1 MRKGFLIVLAV
12 ALVAA
17 LAAPAVA
24 GTDING
30 FYRAK
35 AYWSNYNGVPQVAVA
50 PPGDNTSNLQNDPP
64 TSAYV
69 DQRMRL
75 RFSSGEEN
83 VKAVAFFEIDFS
95 SWGDSA
101 GSALPAGGAARNSGG
116 ALGGDKINLETKNAY
131 LWFKVPN
138 TSVDF
143 TVGLQNQSDTY
154 AGIIYGAADMAGIFM
169 TAKIEPVSFKLG
181 WAKLYE
187 NTQWRSDDL
196 DLYVAEVKLQPTKNI
211 KLGLNFNYIQD
222 DTQKQVSATS
232 LPFAT
237 AAGSRNAKKIYTPGI
252 DFAFGAGPAAIS
264 GFAFY
269 QWGTVDS
276 YESGQPDVDIAGYAL
291 DLRADANVGPAKGF
305 LEALYISGGDGT
317 GNDYKSIVTLS
328 DLNASPG
335 GNSAYGRTDMELLLF
350 NNDDINTSQS
360 LVGTAAATTSQS
372 PGLGGRGIT
381 HFAAGASMQLGPKLT
396 AKAGLG
402 YLMATKKLSVADTN
416 RKGKGMG
423 TELNANV
430 NYNITKGLD
439 FGVYGAYAWL
449 GDFYQFNSPGAKDPD
464 DIYDVHAR
472 LNYAF

>member
-1 MRKGFLIVLAV
+1 MRKGFLIMLAV

-35 AYWSNYNGVPQVAVA
+35 GYISNYNGVPQAAVA
-50 PPGDNTSNLQNDPP
+50 PPGDNTLNLQNDPP

-83 VKAVAFFEIDFS
+83 VKAVAQFEIDFS

-101 GSALPAGGAARNSGG
+101 GGAAPGAAARNSGG

-131 LWFKVPN
+131 LWFKLPN
-138 TSVDF
+138 TSIDF
-143 TVGLQNQSDTY
+143 TVGLQGQTDTY
-154 AGIIYGAADMAGIFM
+154 AGILYGAADMAGIFM
-169 TAKIEPVSFKLG
+169 TGKMEPVTWKLG

-196 DLYVAEVKLQPTKNI
+196 DLWVAEVKLQPTKDI

-237 AAGSRNAKKIYTPGI
+237 AAGNRNAKKIYTPGI
-252 DFAFGAGPAAIS
+252 DFSLGVPAAAIS

-276 YESGQPDVDIAGYAL
+276 YESGQPDVDISGYAL
-291 DLRADANVGPAKGF
+291 DLRADANVGPVKGF

-317 GNDYKSIVTLS
+317 GNDYESIVTLS

-360 LVGTAAATTSQS
+360 LIGTAAATTSQS
-372 PGLGGRGIT
+372 PGAGGRGIT
-381 HFAAGASMQLGPKLT
+381 HFAAGGSMKLGAALT

-402 YLMATKKLSVADTN
+402 YLMVTKKLSVADAN

-430 NYNITKGLD
+430 NYNIAKGLD

-449 GDFYQFNSPGAKDPD
+449 GDFYEFNTSGAKNPD